1 MCGITGITGIRDKDR
16 AAAIISR
23 MNKAIAHRGPDDS
36 GFWLNEG
43 IALAQR
49 RLSIIDLSTAGHQ
62 PMLNASGNLVLV
74 FNGEIYN
81 FRELKATLSE
91 YPFQTQTDT
100 EVILAAYERW
110 GRDCVKHFNGMFAF
124 AIWNKST
131 EELFIARDRMGIK
144 PLYYYQ
150 HESSLLFSSE
160 LRGLLQSGLV
170 PKKLNREG
178 VVDYLRYQTVHAPE
192 TIVEGV
198 QMLMPGHYMVV
209 KEGILSIREYWSLL
223 DNKTGKNLQG
233 KSYSQVKK
241 DVYRLLQKAVERR
254 LVADVPFG
262 AFLSGGIDSSII
274 VGLMSQVASQN
285 IKTFSVSFDEAEF
298 SEAKYAQLIANK
310 FKTDHT
316 EIRLK
321 PEAFL
326 ELIPN
331 ALHAMDHPSGDGP
344 NTYVVSKVTK
354 EAGITMAL
362 SGLGGD
368 EVFAGYEVFK
378 RIPLLQRYR
387 WLAAIPSPLRKAAGQ
402 SLMEIKPSIATGKIA
417 ALLGLPDWE
426 LKNVYPL
433 TRQVLDDK
441 LIERLLIKNEL
452 SVNRVQQLIE
462 GEALLRQGGDS
473 VELLSRISV
482 SEMQS
487 YMLNTLLRDADQM
500 SMAHALEVRV
510 PFLDH
515 TLVEYVLSL
524 SDHFKRPLTPKKLLT
539 DSVGELIPSE
549 IIHRPKMGFTLPWQ
563 NWMHK
568 ELFDFC
574 EDKMNKLAKR
584 EIFFEKEVLKL
595 WKEFLIHKPSV
606 SWSRIWYLVVLE
618 NWLEENGVA

>member
-1 MCGITGITGIRDKDR
+1 MCGITGITGIREKDS
-16 AAAIISR
+16 AAAIIGR

-36 GFWLNEG
+36 GIWLNEG

-91 YPFQTQTDT
+91 YPFKTQTDT

-124 AIWNKST
+124 AIWNKAT
-131 EELFIARDRMGIK
+131 KELFIARDRIGIK

-150 HESSLLFSSE
+150 HEGSLLFSSE

-178 VVDYLRYQTVHAPE
+178 VVDYLRYQTVHAPA

-198 QMLMPGHYMVV
+198 QMLMPGHYMVL
-209 KEGILSIREYWSLL
+209 KEGRLSIKEYWKLV
-223 DNKTGKNLQG
+223 KNRSSGPLEE
-233 KSYSQVKK
+233 KSYAQVKK
-241 DVYRLLQKAVERR
+241 DVYRLLQNAVEQR

-274 VGLMSQVASQN
+274 VGLMSQVASQKV
-285 IKTFSVSFDEAEF
+285 KTFSVTFEEAQF
-298 SEAKYAQLIANK
+298 SEAKYACLIAKK
-310 FKTDHT
+310 FNTDHT
-316 EIRLK
+316 EIELQ
-321 PEAFL
+321 PHAFL
-326 ELIPN
+326 ELIPH
-331 ALHAMDHPSGDGP
+331 ALRAMDHPSGDGP

-368 EVFAGYEVFK
+368 EAFAGYEVFK
-378 RIPLLQRYR
+378 RIPLLQRYS
-387 WLAAIPSPLRKAAGQ
+387 WLAAVPLPLRNAAGQ
-402 SLMEIKPSIATGKIA
+402 SLLKIKPSVATAKVA
-417 ALLGLPDWE
+417 ALLGLPQWQLE
-426 LKNVYPL
+426 NIYPL
-433 TRQVLDDK
+433 TRQVLDDR
-441 LIERLLIKNEL
+441 LIGCLLKTNGL
-452 SVNRVQQLIE
+452 PANRVQQIIE
-462 GEALLRQGGDS
+462 EEGFSDGAGS
-473 VELLSRISV
+473 AELLSRISV
-482 SEMQS
+482 AEMKS

-515 TLVEYVLSL
+515 NLLEYVLNL
-524 SDHFKRPLTPKKLLT
+524 PDHMKQPLTPKKLLT
-539 DSVGELIPSE
+539 DSVGDLIPAE
-549 IIHRPKMGFTLPWQ
+549 IIHRPKMGFTLPWEQ
-563 NWMHK
+563 WLRK
-568 ELFDFC
+568 ELFSFC
-574 EDKMNKLAKR
+574 DTKLQKLAER
-584 EIFFEKEVLKL
+584 EMFSRKEVEAL
-595 WKEFLIHKPSV
+595 WKGFQARDPSI
-606 SWSRIWYLVVLE
+606 SWSRIWGLVVLE
-618 NWLEENGVA
+618 NWLEEHGVE